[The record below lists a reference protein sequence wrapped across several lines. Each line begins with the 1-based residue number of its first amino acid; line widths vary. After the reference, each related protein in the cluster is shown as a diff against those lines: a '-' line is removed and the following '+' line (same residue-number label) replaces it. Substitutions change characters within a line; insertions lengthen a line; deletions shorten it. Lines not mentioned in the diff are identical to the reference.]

1 MKILIAFISIY
12 VMGYSTCFATVSL
25 SGFSTIE
32 SATLDTYLPVE
43 SYFDMKIDTYVGVG
57 IGGKVMIP
65 IGDTFYIE
73 TGIGQVVSIKGF
85 HYTFYNDSGGKIG
98 LFDSTSSYYS
108 TVTIIPFK
116 LGYTVMNKNLKPFRF
131 KLRLFS
137 EIIYG
142 INHTPIFSDWNKLTI
157 PSKSPLTK
165 RSYSIYDGQ
174 KELNYHTKKSNTIT
188 IIPGA
193 TLELEFLPLF
203 EKGPFNV
210 VPFIKL
216 DVGYIG
222 INSYQETFNFELIDG
237 DFESTNSPKGVIV
250 NLGIGLQL

>member
-1 MKILIAFISIY
+1 MKIIIAFISIY
-12 VMGYSTCFATVSL
+12 VMGYSTCFASVSL

-32 SATLDTYLPVE
+32 YATLDTYLPVE

-73 TGIGQVVSIKGF
+73 TGIGKILSIKGF
-85 HYTFYNDSGGKIG
+85 DYTFYDDSGKKIG
-98 LFDSTSSYYS
+98 IGDLSSS
-108 TVTIIPFK
+108 FFSVVTIIPFK
-116 LGYTVMNKNLKPFRF
+116 LGYTVINKKFKPIRF
-131 KLRLFS
+131 KFRLFS
-137 EIIYG
+137 EIIYS
-142 INHTPIFSDWNKLTI
+142 INQSTSDYLDGI
-157 PSKSPLTK
+157 PSDSPLSDRDYETYYGQKRINYNTK
-165 RSYSIYDGQ
+165 RS
-174 KELNYHTKKSNTIT
+174 NTIS

-193 TLELEFLPLF
+193 TLELAFLPLF
-203 EKGPFNV
+203 QKGPFNV

-237 DFESTNSPKGVIV
+237 NFESTNSPKGVMV